1 MLRQSITRPAVIANR
16 ALCQRSF
23 SAVAPRMGEGDTGA
37 PRSGGAA
44 SSDSFTKREAAQE
57 SMYIR
62 EKELEKLHNL
72 KKKIGDQRNHLNEL
86 EEHIDKLTKEQGG
99 ASGRN

>member
-44 SSDSFTKREAAQE
+44 SGYVSILPLYLNSHMRFVVPIDENTMTAVAFSALSTALRVNLVPAA
-57 SMYIR
+57 
-62 EKELEKLHNL
+62 
-72 KKKIGDQRNHLNEL
+72 
-86 EEHIDKLTKEQGG
+86 
-99 ASGRN
+99 